1 MFRMLAFL
9 AGVATLCFFSTL
21 FLMAQAYYWL
31 ALLLALLLI
40 RICHHF
46 ALYRFFNIP
55 TDFKLPLNLIF
66 DISILFLL
74 GMLYA
79 QWQAANQLTTRLPS
93 YLNGS
98 DVVVTGTII
107 SIVERR
113 PSQSYG
119 KQDFYQRFLFE
130 VNDIAGQ
137 QWLRNSIHF
146 EILYPSRDI
155 TVNVKEN
162 DQSCVLL
169 VKTARDHHGLILFT
183 GDISRRVEQHLVQ
196 TYQTPLSSQ
205 RLTADLLIVPH
216 HGSASS
222 SSHALLSAT
231 QPKVGLISAGHGNR
245 YGHPNKHVVERY
257 LSRDIEL
264 YRSSQLGAIQ
274 LVFRNGQWQGP
285 YCDKYKARHFWQDF
299 NNEDRCIG
307 WLPRPV

>member
-1 MFRMLAFL
+1 MVSTRNYHLLYDTGPRYSASSNAAHTIIKPYLETMQINALDTVIVSHGDNDHSGGAEYL
-9 AGVATLCFFSTL
+9 SEFSTVKS
-21 FLMAQAYYWL
+21 W
-31 ALLLALLLI
+31 
-40 RICHHF
+40 
-46 ALYRFFNIP
+46 
-55 TDFKLPLNLIF
+55 
-66 DISILFLL
+66 LL
-74 GMLYA
+74 GGRA
-79 QWQAANQLTTRLPS
+79 EIQRITN
-93 YLNGS
+93 
-98 DVVVTGTII
+98 TG
-107 SIVERR
+107 
-113 PSQSYG
+113 QC
-119 KQDFYQRFLFE
+119 
-130 VNDIAGQ
+130 IAGQ
-137 QWLRNSIHF
+137 QWLRNRIHF

-155 TVNVKEN
+155 TVNAKEN

-264 YRSSQLGAIQ
+264 YRSSQLGAI
-274 LVFRNGQWQGP
+274 
-285 YCDKYKARHFWQDF
+285 
-299 NNEDRCIG
+299 
-307 WLPRPV
+307 